1 MSMSSS
7 QVQQSQVQSQVQQSQ
22 VQQSQEE
29 QSQVQHSS
37 QEIKQDNLKTQL
49 VSAITDLEG
58 DTEMVDFGKENKT
71 IDLMSPPQAKSPTP
85 KAAAFT
91 PTKQDPFSP
100 AKQPQDV
107 FSPPPLERFEP
118 PAQPQPTAQP
128 QANGALHA
136 EPAPAPVRNG
146 LSSNGLQ
153 NGFTEFV
160 STKNIEMEQIQ

>member
-1 MSMSSS
+1 MRCKCETVAPRHHVDNCSM
-7 QVQQSQVQSQVQQSQ
+7 
-22 VQQSQEE
+22 
-29 QSQVQHSS
+29 
-37 QEIKQDNLKTQL
+37 L
-49 VSAITDLEG
+49 
-58 DTEMVDFGKENKT
+58 
-71 IDLMSPPQAKSPTP
+71 
-85 KAAAFT
+85 
-91 PTKQDPFSP
+91 QDPFSP

-128 QANGALHA
+128 QPNGALHA

-160 STKNIEMEQIQ
+160 STKVRFSISISIILYCGNVELSEY